1 MPRFD
6 SPAAGPQEASGPK
19 NGEASPAVTN
29 PVPPVGR
36 RCVLRLM
43 SALPLSAAGP
53 MASFNP
59 NSRFAAADP
68 PPIPTAPFP
77 NGATLLV
84 AGPDS
89 GRLAEWGR
97 LIAPGLSRPLPPGT
111 GVRLTTAGG
120 ADGVTG
126 ANQFDTRA
134 APDGRT
140 LLFAPGEAVLA
151 WLVGDP
157 RAKFDVGDWVS
168 VLAGVTPSVVVGR
181 IAAQT
186 LQAGHP
192 TRVAATGIEGPD
204 LAVLLGVEL
213 LGARAVPAFGVTQAS
228 LPAAIGH
235 GSVDVALVRGERV
248 PARVAALAAAGARPL
263 FSIGAAD
270 QTGAP
275 ARDAAFPGLPSIE
288 ELYTSLHGRRP
299 AGPLYRG
306 WRAAAVAS
314 RLTFG
319 LILADLTPAAMV
331 ALWRRAGIDAATGLD
346 FGLAAA
352 AATLQPLPG
361 PAANSGTAPIA
372 ADMAALLAL
381 RQWLNSRFNWHPV

>member
-1 MPRFD
+1 M
-6 SPAAGPQEASGPK
+6 
-19 NGEASPAVTN
+19 
-29 PVPPVGR
+29 
-36 RCVLRLM
+36 
-43 SALPLSAAGP
+43 
-53 MASFNP
+53 
-59 NSRFAAADP
+59 
-68 PPIPTAPFP
+68 PTAPFP
-77 NGATLLV
+77 DGATLLV
-84 AGPDS
+84 AGPDG

-97 LIAPGLSRPLPPGT
+97 LIAPGLRRPLPPGT

-140 LLFAPGEAVLA
+140 LLLAPGEAVLS

-168 VLAGVTPSVVVGR
+168 VLAGVTPSIVVGR
-181 IAAQT
+181 IAAQA

-192 TRVAATGIEGPD
+192 ARVAATSIEGPD
-204 LAVLLGVEL
+204 LALLLGVEL
-213 LGARAVPAFGVTQAS
+213 LGARAVPVFGVSEQS
-228 LPAAIGH
+228 LQSAIAH
-235 GSVDVALVRGERV
+235 GSVDVALLRGEHV
-248 PARVAALAAAGARPL
+248 PARAAALATAGAHPI

-270 QTGAP
+270 LSGAP
-275 ARDAAFPGLPSIE
+275 AREIAFPELPFLE

-314 RLTFG
+314 RLVFG
-319 LILADLTPAAMV
+319 LVLADLTPAAMV
-331 ALWRRAGIDAATGLD
+331 ALWRRAGVDAATGLD

-352 AATLQPLPG
+352 AASLRPLPG
-361 PAANSGTAPIA
+361 PAASSGTAPIA
-372 ADMAALLAL
+372 ADMAGLLAL

>member
-1 MPRFD
+1 ML
-6 SPAAGPQEASGPK
+6 G
-19 NGEASPAVTN
+19 
-29 PVPPVGR
+29 
-36 RCVLRLM
+36 LM
-43 SALPLSAAGP
+43 SVLPLQAVARSSP
-53 MASFNP
+53 FNP
-59 NSRFAAADP
+59 GTRFAAANP
-68 PPIPTAPFP
+68 PPIPTSPFP

-84 AGPDS
+84 AGPDG

-97 LIAPGLSRPLPPGT
+97 LIAQGVGRSLPPGT
-111 GVRLTTAGG
+111 DVRLSPAGG
-120 ADGVTG
+120 SDGVTG
-126 ANQFDTRA
+126 ANQFDTRT
-134 APDGRT
+134 APDGST
-140 LLFAPGEAVLA
+140 LLLAPGEAVLA

-181 IAAQT
+181 VAAQT
-186 LQAGHP
+186 LQEGRP

-213 LGARAVPAFGVTQAS
+213 LGARAVPVFGMTEGS
-228 LPAAIGH
+228 LQAAIAH
-235 GSVDVALVRGERV
+235 GSVDVALLRGEQV
-248 PARVAALAAAGARPL
+248 PARVAALAAAGARPI

-270 QTGAP
+270 QAGTP
-275 ARDAAFPGLPSIE
+275 ARDTAFPEVPFLE

-299 AGPLYRG
+299 VGSLYRG

-314 RLTFG
+314 RLAFG
-319 LILADLTPAAMV
+319 LILAELTPAAMV
-331 ALWRRAGIDAATGLD
+331 ALWRRAGTDAATGLD
-346 FGLAAA
+346 FGLAAT

-381 RQWLNSRFNWHPV
+381 RQWLDSRFNWHPA